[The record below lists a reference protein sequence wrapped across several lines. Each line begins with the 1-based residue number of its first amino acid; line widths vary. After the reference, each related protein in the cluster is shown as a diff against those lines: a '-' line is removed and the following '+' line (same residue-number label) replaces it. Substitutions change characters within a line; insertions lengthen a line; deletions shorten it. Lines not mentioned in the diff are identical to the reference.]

1 MRIVTEIEGVLRSE
15 DEHAVGIG
23 EVPWRR
29 ITSLVVSSGLVYGL
43 VMGSLGWKLR
53 GSFYTGLKVPLLL
66 TFSTFLC
73 LPFFYVLNVCLG
85 LRDDFSAALRGIFCT
100 QTTLALSLAGLSPV
114 VSFLYASHIEYP
126 TALLVNGAAFAL
138 SSLAGHV
145 TLARHYLPLIARNR
159 AHRLGLWS
167 WFGLYVFVSIKVGW
181 ILRPFVGD
189 PALPT
194 TFFREG
200 SLDENPYVVLFWTVG
215 GFFWSLAQR
224 L

>member
-1 MRIVTEIEGVLRSE
+1 MRIASEIDGVLRSE
-15 DEHAVGIG
+15 GEHAVGVG

-29 ITSLVVSSGLVYGL
+29 IAFLILASGLAYGL

-53 GSFYTGLKVPLLL
+53 GSLYTGVKVPLLL
-66 TFSTFLC
+66 TFATTLC

-85 LRDDFSAALRGIFCT
+85 LRADFSAALRGIFCT
-100 QTTLALSLAGLSPV
+100 QTTLALALASLAPV
-114 VSFLYASHIEYP
+114 VLFLYATRIEYP
-126 TALLVNGAAFAL
+126 TALLLNGLAFGLA
-138 SSLAGHV
+138 SLAGHV
-145 TLARHYLPLIARNR
+145 TLARHYRPLIARNR

-189 PALPT
+189 PELAT

-200 SLDENPYVVLFWTVG
+200 ALDENPYVVLFWTVG
-215 GFFWSLAQR
+215 GFFWSLVQR
-224 L
+224 M